1 VGSGGG
7 SGGNKAFWVDQRVGL
22 KVAQKDFG
30 IRGPGGSDEAHRRFS
45 FFEFWPFLRFTEVA
59 ASGVWCAFL
68 VKTKFSG

>member
-45 FFEFWPFLRFTEVA
+45 FYVSRRWLRVV
-59 ASGVWCAFL
+59 SGVLFWRKQSFL
-68 VKTKFSG
+68 G